1 LFSNLSWDRSLKG
14 FGAYVSPQGTVSWI
28 LQKWSGLKAAFA
40 SYYAEATSL
49 TVTFNEIRP
58 EVLAS
63 GKVAIGL
70 VMADRL
76 DDPRVSRTA
85 DNPMGINSG
94 YRGFQL
100 NQSLEQ

>member
-1 LFSNLSWDRSLKG
+1 VLS
-14 FGAYVSPQGTVSWI
+14 QGQRPRI
-28 LQKWSGLKAAFA
+28 RLAIAELKAAFA

-49 TVTFNEIRP
+49 TVTFNEIRL
-58 EVLAS
+58 EDLAS

-85 DNPMGINSG
+85 DNPMGITSG